1 MALESTKNPIYK
13 LSRSQ
18 DEIKLMK
25 GLKQLFDPKNILNP
39 EELSIR
45 QTPGINSAKSYST

>member
-1 MALESTKNPIYK
+1 
-13 LSRSQ
+13 SRSQ

-39 EELSIR
+39 GRIV
-45 QTPGINSAKSYST
+45 N